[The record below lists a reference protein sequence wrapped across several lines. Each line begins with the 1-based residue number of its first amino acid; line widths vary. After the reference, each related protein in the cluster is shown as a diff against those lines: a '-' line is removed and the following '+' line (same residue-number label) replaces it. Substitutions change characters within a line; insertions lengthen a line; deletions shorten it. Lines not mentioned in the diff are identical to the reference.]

1 MNMSVNNLIDQG
13 TIGEIAAALPG
24 ATAVFRSFKLDF
36 CCGGN
41 VSLADAV
48 TKRGVE
54 LLSVQNALRS
64 LDQDGE
70 SALPDDAN
78 NLIDYIQS
86 RYHDTHRREIPELIR
101 LARKVE
107 AVHADHPN
115 APQGLADALA
125 EVLDDLEMH
134 MVKEEAALF
143 PMLRRGDRL
152 SVVYPI
158 AQMRLEHE
166 RHGQHLSRLEEIA
179 QGFQAPEGACRSW
192 QALYLGLSKLVED
205 LIEHIHIENNI
216 LFPQFD
222 QQTPAVAQHSS
233 CCGSC
238 GG

>member
-1 MNMSVNNLIDQG
+1 MNISVNHLIDRG

-24 ATAVFRSFKLDF
+24 ATGVFRSFKLDF

-41 VSLADAV
+41 VTLADAV
-48 TKRGVE
+48 TKRGVD
-54 LLSVQNALRS
+54 LLPVLDALRS
-64 LDQDGE
+64 LDQ
-70 SALPDDAN
+70 SADHPLPEAAD

-101 LARKVE
+101 LSRKVE
-107 AVHADHPN
+107 SVHAEHPD
-115 APQGLADALA
+115 APRGLADMLA

-134 MVKEEAALF
+134 MMKEEAVLF
-143 PMLRRGDRL
+143 PMLRRGGQI
-152 SVVYPI
+152 SVIHPI
-158 AQMRLEHE
+158 AQMRIEHE

-179 QGFQAPEGACRSW
+179 QGFRAPEGACRSW
-192 QALYLGLSKLVED
+192 QALYLGLSKLVDD

-216 LFPQFD
+216 LFVQFD
-222 QQTPAVAQHSS
+222 KLAPQAPQHSC